1 MGFDQADSKLSKIVD
16 NSDFGYWEVPIMHPL
31 YDENGKIVVETKGK
45 NKGKPKA
52 DKDLTD
58 KNRVQFS
65 YAGGVEAFYS
75 EEVKPY
81 SPDAWI
87 DWDNIKIGYDISFT
101 KYFYDPEDL
110 RDALD
115 IVSDLNNIHSES
127 TQTLE
132 KIIEH
137 AKGKVCRADWN
148 CLEKFRTTR
157 PLESGC
163 LIVPLIQHI
172 KRTIIR
178 QVYNTH

>member
-1 MGFDQADSKLSKIVD
+1 MIYMGFDQADSKLSKIVD

-137 AKGKVCRADWN
+137 AKGHEVGDPVC
-148 CLEKFRTTR
+148 C
-157 PLESGC
+157 
-163 LIVPLIQHI
+163 
-172 KRTIIR
+172 
-178 QVYNTH
+178 